1 MVRISRF
8 GTNWLTTNKP
18 KTAKKLKDSMSEV
31 NLVKFIQGKPTTSF
45 LKKKKPERVVTGK
58 LKTTVEKNTLNIVKI
73 KDKQKNKT
81 KKPKEPFKEPVNMTT
96 KLGGKSLFGID
107 KIKDKQK
114 NKTKKPKEPFKEPV
128 NMTTKL
134 GGKSLFGI
142 DKIKDKQKMSL
153 TRDKRLQAIKDHK
166 QSRAKPISREQT
178 KKQRIVELKSNY
190 GKRKTK

>member
-114 NKTKKPKEPFKEPV
+114 
-128 NMTTKL
+128 
-134 GGKSLFGI
+134 
-142 DKIKDKQKMSL
+142 MSL

>member
-31 NLVKFIQGKPTTSF
+31 NLVKFIQGKSTTSF

-58 LKTTVEKNTLNIVKI
+58 LKTTVEKNTLNIL
-73 KDKQKNKT
+73 NKT
-81 KKPKEPFKEPVNMTT
+81 
-96 KLGGKSLFGID
+96 S
-107 KIKDKQK
+107 
-114 NKTKKPKEPFKEPV
+114 KTKDPV

-166 QSRAKPISREQT
+166 ESRAKPISREQT